1 MRNHC
6 IIVSKEEHKQCA
18 QYKQAEHADKHG
30 EGGCSPVR
38 QTCSRGV
45 ESNFPDQIFFLGSL
59 ALQNVII
66 MDGNPSG
73 IRIFC
78 LGLAYGIMQGFFE
91 TFFIKNMINKTLLPK
106 ITFKTIND
114 DI

>member
-1 MRNHC
+1 M
-6 IIVSKEEHKQCA
+6 
-18 QYKQAEHADKHG
+18 
-30 EGGCSPVR
+30 
-38 QTCSRGV
+38 QTNMGKGDVHLCDERAH
-45 ESNFPDQIFFLGSL
+45 ETWNAIFRIKTILLRIS

-66 MDGNPSG
+66 VDGNPSG

-106 ITFKTIND
+106 ITCKPIND